1 MTIRLTGTRRCR
13 ALLACIRYDEI
24 VVLQGAPVL
33 GAVFAIGALDA
44 DRVWNLVLLV
54 LANAALVAHVFLLND
69 WAGIEHDSR
78 DPARA
83 SRVFLQRGVS
93 RREIGVLVLLTLVLS
108 MAGLAWLGRTPL
120 LLGLLL
126 LMASALYSLPQVS
139 VKGVPLA
146 NSLLHFVT
154 GVLHFLMGYAVFREI
169 DAGGAVIGLFFA
181 VVFSAGHLTQE
192 VRDAEADA
200 RNGIRTNAVCFG
212 RRACFLV
219 AFGLFTLANALLVAL
234 ALQGRVPDALVAV
247 VALAY
252 PVHAFWTWQALRE
265 GLPHVSVRRLQVR
278 YRVLYAGIGLAM
290 VTSLLLV

>member
-1 MTIRLTGTRRCR
+1 MTTRLTGMRRCR
-13 ALLACIRYDEI
+13 ALLASIRYDEI

-44 DRVWNLVLLV
+44 ARVWALVLLV

-69 WAGIEHDSR
+69 WAGIEQDSQ

-83 SRVFLQRGVS
+83 PRVFLQRGVS
-93 RREIGVLVLLTLVLS
+93 RREIGVLALLTLVLS
-108 MAGLAWLGRTPL
+108 VAGLAWLGTMPL

-126 LMASALYSLPQVS
+126 VMASALYSLPQVS
-139 VKGVPLA
+139 VKGRPLA

-154 GVLHFLMGYAVFREI
+154 GVLHFLMGYAVYRDI
-169 DAGGAVIGLFFA
+169 DSGGAVIGLFFA

-200 RNGIRTNAVCFG
+200 HNGIRTNAVCFG
-212 RRACFLV
+212 RRTCFLV

-234 ALQGRVPDALVAV
+234 ALVGRVPEALIAV

-252 PVHAFWTWQALRE
+252 PVHAFWTWQAMRE
-265 GLPHVSVRRLQVR
+265 GLPHASVRRLQVR

-290 VTSLLLV
+290 ITSLLLG

>member
-33 GAVFAIGALDA
+33 GAVFAIGALDTA
-44 DRVWNLVLLV
+44 RVGLLMLLV

-83 SRVFLQRGVS
+83 SRVFLQRGIS

-108 MAGLAWLGRTPL
+108 IAGLAWLGSLPL

-126 LMASALYSLPQVS
+126 LAASALYSLPQMS
-139 VKGVPLA
+139 IKGMPLA

-154 GVLHFLMGYAVFREI
+154 GVLHFLMGYAVYRDI
-169 DAGGAVIGLFFA
+169 DGDGTVIGVFFA

-192 VRDAEADA
+192 VRDALADA
-200 RNGIRTNAVCFG
+200 SNGIRTNAVCFG
-212 RRACFLV
+212 RRTCFLV
-219 AFGLFTLANALLVAL
+219 AFGLFTFANALLVLL
-234 ALQGRVPDALVAV
+234 ALRGTVPGVLVAV

-252 PVHAFWTWQALRE
+252 PVHAFWTWQTLSD
-265 GLPHVSVRRLQVR
+265 GLPYHSVRRLQVR

-290 VTSLLLV
+290 ITSLLLA

>member
-1 MTIRLTGTRRCR
+1 MTAALNGTRRCR

-33 GAVFAIGALDA
+33 GAVFAIGSLDSA
-44 DRVWNLVLLV
+44 RLWALVLLV

-69 WAGIEHDSR
+69 WAGVEHDSR

-83 SRVFLQRGVS
+83 PRVFLQRGVT
-93 RREIGVLVLLTLVLS
+93 RREIGVLALLTLVLS
-108 MAGLAWLGRTPL
+108 LAGLAVLGRTPL

-126 LMASALYSLPQVS
+126 TVASALYSLPQVS
-139 VKGVPLA
+139 VKGMPLA

-154 GVLHFLMGYAVFREI
+154 GVLHFLMGYAVYRQV

-200 RNGIRTNAVCFG
+200 GNGIRTNAVCFG
-212 RRACFLV
+212 QRTCFLV
-219 AFGLFTLANALLVAL
+219 AFGLFTLANALLVVL
-234 ALQGRVPDALVAV
+234 ALQGRVPEALVVV

-265 GLPHVSVRRLQVR
+265 GLPHACVRRLQVR